1 MKSEPKKMKY
11 LLFLIILLFLSCT
24 SKKENSNSVII
35 TDKERDQVVLMP
47 TVRGQVKKSEYA
59 IVAESLILG
68 GRPYVDSKGK
78 LYRENEAE
86 QIEILDCDFNTDAVV
101 RWHSFDGI
109 EQLVNLRS
117 LSVDGKNLDTI
128 DFTPLISLSNLEELI
143 IRGNITHLPNMS
155 TLEKLSSVYIRYS
168 RLGSLEGIGAP
179 NIRRIEIRNSGGIDS
194 FVPLNNLLHLEELV
208 ISGSDSKIYK
218 IADISNL
225 PKLKCLQLFMYR
237 TKIDLQSIEDLSALE
252 ELSIPWSEPFNFE
265 GIRKL
270 DKLERLTL
278 NLTSSEPSLEFLRDL
293 PNLRELVLNA
303 DVDIQSFTP
312 REPRAYQVLDV
323 RPIATLKNLRG
334 LSCEDFII
342 KNVAVLDIFD
352 TLSLY
357 LAGSRLYD
365 ETEKSKHPLVLEYP
379 VRE

>member
-1 MKSEPKKMKY
+1 MKKC
-11 LLFLIILLFLSCT
+11 LLILSILLFSCEKQHENRT
-24 SKKENSNSVII
+24 LVIPSNKVKTTESKQLA
-35 TDKERDQVVLMP
+35 DL
-47 TVRGQVKKSEYA
+47 
-59 IVAESLILG
+59 LILG
-68 GRPYVDSKGK
+68 GRPYADSKGK
-78 LYRENEAE
+78 LYRKDEAE
-86 QIEILDCDFNTDAVV
+86 QIETLTCDFNSDAVV

-117 LSVDGKNLDTI
+117 LSVDGKNLDTV

-143 IRGNITHLPNMS
+143 IRGNITCLPNLS

-168 RLGSLEGIGAP
+168 RLGSLEGIEAP
-179 NIRRIEIRNSGGIDS
+179 NIRRIEIRNSNEIDS
-194 FVPLNNLLHLEELV
+194 FAPLNNLLHLEELV
-208 ISGSDSKIYK
+208 ISGGESKIYK

-237 TKIDLQSIEDLSALE
+237 TKIDLQGIENLSALE

-270 DKLERLTL
+270 DKLEKLTL
-278 NLTSSEPSLEFLRDL
+278 NLTSLEPSLEFLRDL
-293 PNLRELVLNA
+293 PNLRELALNA

-312 REPRAYQVLDV
+312 REPGAYQVLDMS
-323 RPIATLKNLRG
+323 PIATLKNLRV

-342 KNVAVLDIFD
+342 KNIAVLDIFD

-365 ETEKSKHPLVLEYP
+365 KTDKSKHPLVLEYP
-379 VRE
+379 VK